1 MPITGLRTPYNLYST
16 RTTQG
21 VIMWRDQ
28 IIEELHKVREEYA
41 RQFNFDINAICKD
54 FQEKQAQS
62 GREVVSFPPHKPV
75 LQLEK
80 RIERISKA

>member
-1 MPITGLRTPYNLYST
+1 MPITGLRTPYNLYPT

-62 GREVVSFPPHKPV
+62 GRKIVSFPARKPV
-75 LQLEK
+75 LQPEK
-80 RIERISKA
+80 HVACRVD

>member
-1 MPITGLRTPYNLYST
+1 MPITGLRTPYNLYPT

-62 GREVVSFPPHKPV
+62 GRKIVSFPPRKPV
-75 LQLEK
+75 LQPEK
-80 RIERISKA
+80 RIERVSTA